1 MQHTGTL
8 FMSKTRPLAGPVD
21 SGTFQLQLFV
31 VDRISAQQIEPWR
44 LLWTGPEAQVFWET
58 HTDAQLAPGTPLR
71 ITAHKGRAHQSGR
84 AGAEFVAHVIT
95 CEIAPQRTVDK
106 REALSA

>member
-1 MQHTGTL
+1 MQHIGTL
-8 FMSKTRPLAGPVD
+8 FVSKHRPLASVVD
-21 SGTFQLQLFV
+21 SGTFQLQLFA
-31 VDRISAQQIEPWR
+31 VDRIGAHQVEPWR

-58 HTDAQLAPGTPLR
+58 HSDALLAPGTPLR
-71 ITAHKGRAHQSGR
+71 ITAHKGRAHQCGR

-95 CEIAPQRTVDK
+95 CEIAPQRTFDK